1 MTLSGN
7 ITPNL
12 LDALPVGVLHV
23 SASGTVITVNELV
36 RRLLPDQAPWEKV
49 AVTDLLPDGLM
60 SLQAGES
67 IHCVV
72 GGTPCAATLTRLP
85 GTADRDRIITLIPQ
99 SAL

>member
-1 MTLSGN
+1 MALSGE
-7 ITPNL
+7 TTHNL

-23 SASGTVITVNELV
+23 SAGGTVITVNELV
-36 RRLLPDQAPWEKV
+36 RRLLPDQAPWERLDV
-49 AVTDLLPDGLM
+49 ADLLPDGLL

-72 GGTPCAATLTRLP
+72 GGIPCAATLTRLP
-85 GTADRDRIITLIPQ
+85 GAADRDSVITLIPQ